1 MEYQQELVKQLHTI
15 RDYLRWAVS
24 SFNRAELFYGHGT
37 DNAWDEALQL
47 LMHTLNLPLDLGE
60 QVLDARLS
68 ERERACLL
76 ELIEIRVR
84 DRIPLPYLTGE
95 AWFAGFKFKVDERV
109 LIPRS
114 PIAELIEREFQPWA
128 GEHELLRIMDLC
140 TGGGCIG
147 IATALYLP
155 EATVD
160 LVDISQE
167 ALEVAAVNIE
177 RHQLS
182 DRVQVLQSDLF
193 EAVDVATGA
202 YDLIV
207 SNPPYVDQGD
217 IDAMPDEFHH
227 EPVLALAAGN
237 DGLDIAK
244 RILAQAPDYLSEQG
258 LLVLEV
264 GNSGMTLEEQY
275 PDIPFTWI
283 EFERGGHGVM
293 VFQRD
298 ELLEY
303 RDRFI

>member
-84 DRIPLPYLTGE
+84 ERIPLPYLTGE
-95 AWFAGFKFKVDERV
+95 AWFAGFNFKVDERV

-114 PIAELIEREFQPWA
+114 PIAELIEHEFQPWA
-128 GEHELLRIMDLC
+128 GEHELFRIMDLC

-160 LVDISQE
+160 LVDISEE

-177 RHQLS
+177 RYQLS
-182 DRVQVLQSDLF
+182 DRVQMLQSDLF

-207 SNPPYVDQGD
+207 SNPPYVDKRD
-217 IDAMPDEFHH
+217 IDTMPDEFHH
-227 EPVLALAAGN
+227 EPSLALAAGH

-293 VFQRD
+293 VFQRE
-298 ELLEY
+298 ELLQY